1 MNPVISSM
9 LKLALA
15 CAIGMAGATMFQDRL
30 LYFPAPATVVG
41 AGK

>member
-1 MNPVISSM
+1 MNPIISSM

-15 CAIGMAGATMFQDRL
+15 CTIGLVGITMFQDRL
-30 LYFPAPATVVG
+30 LYFPAPTTVAG